1 MLQDRFLPNYNFSEK
16 HSIIVNQSPEKIYAL
31 VDNLDFSGSWVI
43 KILFKLRGMTTRMTM
58 KEGLLRQR
66 FIMLAQIENEEIL
79 LGLAGQFWKPDG
91 NLQKLTPD
99 GFVTFQARGF
109 LKATWGFTLT
119 KLTGNKTTVGT
130 ETRIQCLDEVAYR
143 KFRRYWFVIR
153 PFSGLIRKEILRSI
167 RKKAEADLIH

>member
-1 MLQDRFLPNYNFSEK
+1 MLQDRFLPNYDFSEK
-16 HSIIVNQSPEKIYAL
+16 HSIIVNQPPEKIYAL

-43 KILFKLRGMTTRMTM
+43 KILFKLRGMAARMTM

-99 GFVTFQARGF
+99 SFVNFHARGF

-119 KLTGNKTTVGT
+119 VLAGNKTTVET